1 MAAPEN
7 ETFKRGKAI
16 LQSKP
21 HLVQIVEEL
30 EKDNLVMY
38 SNDDGNVVLI

>member
-16 LQSKP
+16 VSSKQ

-38 SNDDGNVVLI
+38 SNEDGNVVLI